1 MLWKPKNKAFSIL
14 ELLVVLFIIGLISI
28 FSYPK
33 IEDWLTDR
41 EVKAEV
47 NRFVQYVEE
56 KKSEVNNG
64 KYGVYS
70 IRVVSPEQAFGV
82 NSYLT
87 EEEYAIQMKVPA
99 LGRTNRNNPGQYGN
113 KSIMNYYK
121 MCPVTAKSSPDALW
135 LQDQAGSYQW
145 PSKVYVWPNQ
155 EYCISKNAILKQQP
169 SDPFNLPPNVK
180 ASFIVCSTSN
190 TTPASGNNR
199 CNDANKND
207 FRYAI
212 YLSRSLELSV
222 YKYNLKKDIWVL
234 QE

>member
-64 KYGVYS
+64 KYGLYS
-70 IRVVSPEQAFGV
+70 IKVVSPEQAFGV

-87 EEEYAIQMKVPA
+87 EEEFAIQMKVPA
-99 LGRTNRNNPGQYGN
+99 LGRTNRNDPIKYNN
-113 KSIMNYYK
+113 KSIMNNAK
-121 MCPVTAKSSPDALW
+121 ACPGTAASSPDALW
-135 LQDQAGSYQW
+135 QKDPAGLFQW
-145 PSKVYVWPNQ
+145 SSNVYWWPNR
-155 EYCISKNAILKQQP
+155 EICISKNAILNP
-169 SDPFNLPPNVK
+169 TGFFTLPTNIK
-180 ASFIVCSTSN
+180 ASLIVCSTSN

-199 CNDANKND
+199 CNDVNKND

-212 YLSRSLELSV
+212 YLSRSLELII

-234 QE
+234 QK

>member
-47 NRFVQYVEE
+47 NSFVQYFEV
-56 KKSEVNNG
+56 KKSEVNTG
-64 KYGVYS
+64 KYGLL
-70 IRVVSPEQAFGV
+70 VVGVTSSEQASSS
-82 NSYLT
+82 NWYLT

-121 MCPVTAKSSPDALW
+121 MCPGSPEGSPDAIW
-135 LQDQAGSYQW
+135 VKDQAGAFQW
-145 PSKVYVWPNQ
+145 SSKNYIWPNKK
-155 EYCISKNAILKQQP
+155 YCVSKDAIMFPGELE
-169 SDPFNLPPNVK
+169 FNVTGTEK
-180 ASFIVCSTSN
+180 ASFVVCSRSN
-190 TTPASGNNR
+190 TTPPSGNNR
-199 CNDANKND
+199 CNSSNKND

-212 YLSRSLELSV
+212 QISRSLDTQI

-234 QE
+234 QK